1 MMREFEER
9 AGKER
14 TFMVKEAFR
23 FAKELEV
30 ELNLENPRTVK
41 TELWKCQVK
50 RLEEG
55 LKLEISDGG
64 EV

>member
-14 TFMVKEAFR
+14 TFMVKEAFS
-23 FAKELEV
+23 FAKELGV
-30 ELNLENPRTVK
+30 ELNLEHPRTVK

-50 RLEEG
+50 RLEEE